1 MTSEMRMLWQQPES
15 GERGGKER
23 KLRWRVGVQRGRRVM
38 IGWKRKGEE
47 RRRGVQRGLKQEE
60 KNERRAKE

>member
-1 MTSEMRMLWQQPES
+1 MTSEMRILWQQLES

-38 IGWKRKGEE
+38 IGWKRTGEE

-60 KNERRAKE
+60 KNERRARE